1 VAEAKSNGKLNE
13 KTAEV
18 NGRRRER
25 IAEGAKERR

>member
-18 NGRRRER
+18 NGGRTER
-25 IAEGAKERR
+25 IAEGVKERR